1 MLRDEQE
8 QKKLVFG
15 QQVLDSLRGLHGEGN
30 WLVERALDLG
40 LVTVDP
46 LGQVKLVPEEIPEPL
61 HLLKLGW
68 NVEFGPHTHEH
79 GFYCLIYRHGE
90 RPGDTCWDESA
101 HGDTPEQAYK
111 AAYERFVRLQT
122 NHLSNSQ

>member
-46 LGQVKLVPEEIPEPL
+46 LWTSEISSR
-61 HLLKLGW
+61 G
-68 NVEFGPHTHEH
+68 
-79 GFYCLIYRHGE
+79 
-90 RPGDTCWDESA
+90 
-101 HGDTPEQAYK
+101 
-111 AAYERFVRLQT
+111 
-122 NHLSNSQ
+122 NSGATAPFEAGMEC